1 MHNILLTG
9 ASGKLGT
16 AIQRA
21 GIFKNLLTPN
31 LEALDIINLQSV
43 ENFFQHNTFDTII
56 HCAAQARMALAH
68 TDPIATIKT
77 NIVGTANLVMATIKH
92 APSARFIHISTD
104 AVYTCDT
111 GNYSE
116 ESPTIPYNKYGWSKL
131 GAECSVNLLQN
142 FCIIRTSFF
151 DPKNIPFEDA
161 AVDCF
166 SSKLELTEFLEALR
180 FITEST
186 FIGTINIAGERES
199 DYKRYKKHK
208 PSLKKT
214 TYEAIQQELFFTFY
228 KDASMNITQWK
239 TLKEQNEKPNP
250 KQSKTFNH
258 RPSL

>member
-151 DPKNIPFEDA
+151 DQKNIPFEDA

-166 SSKLELTEFLEALR
+166 SSKLELTEFIEALR
-180 FITEST
+180 FIIQSD
-186 FIGTINIAGERES
+186 FIGTINVAGERKS
-199 DYKRYKKHK
+199 DYERYKTHK
-208 PSLKKT
+208 STLKKT
-214 TYEAIQQELFFTFY
+214 TYEAIQKGLPFAFY
-228 KDASMNITQWK
+228 QDASLDITQWK
-239 TLKEQNEKPNP
+239 KIKKDNEKPTFAQP
-250 KQSKTFNH
+250 KTINH